1 LFPQF
6 INRTLNG
13 YSNIFI
19 YASEV
24 QSGCKIIADGT
35 SAANAAI
42 TVDFGQGLCTSGTA
56 VTLDEGS
63 IFIGDAEVVSFG
75 TPYKDIVF
83 IMTECNDMITI
94 AKTYADT
101 SSVEVL
107 GYGGDDII
115 VIGNAIQA
123 LDTGIFGS
131 LIIDGGEGFGD
142 RLLIQDQGSSAA
154 KEITI
159 RPTMLNGIHGSRNQT
174 VSYFSIEQIDMSLGN
189 AAAQVYMFATAKDDW
204 LPYSLTHNSW
214 LENTLEC
221 LKPICLMGQLKA
233 DLSLTL
239 TTQGENSLLL
249 LSYH

>member
-1 LFPQF
+1 
-6 INRTLNG
+6 
-13 YSNIFI
+13 
-19 YASEV
+19 
-24 QSGCKIIADGT
+24 
-35 SAANAAI
+35 
-42 TVDFGQGLCTSGTA
+42 

-63 IFIGDAEVVSFG
+63 IFIGDVEVVSFG
-75 TPYKDIVF
+75 APYKDIVF

-94 AKTYADT
+94 AKTYDDT

-115 VIGNAIQA
+115 VLGDAAQA

-142 RLLIQDQGSSAA
+142 VLKIQDQGSSST

-159 RPTMLNGIHGSRNQT
+159 RPTMLNGIHGSRNQSL
-174 VSYFSIEQIDMSLGN
+174 SYFAIEQIDMSLG
-189 AAAQVYMFATAKDDW
+189 AAATQVYMFATAKDDW
-204 LPYSLTHNSW
+204 SPYSTTHNSW
-214 LENTLEC
+214 LGNTLEC

-239 TTQGENSLLL
+239 TTQGEKF
-249 LSYH
+249 LSSISAFH